1 MPQLTLS
8 QINIYP
14 IKSCAGISLSSSKV
28 EQMGLEFDRR
38 FVLTQTNGTF
48 ITARTDSTLCLVQ
61 TEVTAT
67 GLRLN
72 APGMP
77 ELIIKYAEFSEKYQT
92 VKVWEDDINGQY
104 CDPIYDHWF
113 SQFLGK
119 PCKLVFFGEQSK
131 RRVKNSDSEVSFAD
145 GYPFLV
151 ISQQSLNDLNSRLA
165 TPVTMSQFRPNLVID
180 NCAPFEEDNWKK
192 IRIGEVEFEI
202 MKSCSRCIFTT
213 VDPITGEK
221 NPQLE
226 PLSTLQKYRKDKKGD
241 VLFGQNLI
249 ALNAGHIKLEDDV
262 SVIEQQA
269 RSIYFDQAPIAANA
283 NEIPKTKNIKQQN
296 KTLTSQAQVIEQATE
311 KPLKIDFSSWNL
323 NYQGNNQESILIQGE
338 TAGLNLP
345 FACRAGICGRCKVK
359 LNSGEVTYINEPN
372 GITAEEQKQ
381 GYILACSCVPRT
393 DIEITKG

>member
-249 ALNAGHIKLEDDV
+249 ALNSGNLSLNDEVVVTERQTRTIHFDLGSKPARKAGRSPIQAESTEQSAIK
-262 SVIEQQA
+262 SVE
-269 RSIYFDQAPIAANA
+269 IA
-283 NEIPKTKNIKQQN
+283 
-296 KTLTSQAQVIEQATE
+296 
-311 KPLKIDFSSWNL
+311 FSSWNV
-323 NYQGNNQESILIQGE
+323 NHQGDNQTSILEQGE
-338 TAGLNLP
+338 AAGLNLP
-345 FACRAGICGRCKVK
+345 YSCRAGICGRCKVK
-359 LNSGEVTYINEPN
+359 LNSGQVKNINELT
-372 GITAEEQKQ
+372 GLTEQQANQ
-381 GYILACSCVPRT
+381 GYILACSCVPQT
-393 DIEITKG
+393 DVEITKA

>member
-249 ALNAGHIKLEDDV
+249 ALNSGNLSLNDEVVVTERQTHTIHFDLGSKPARKAGRSPIQAESTEQSAIK
-262 SVIEQQA
+262 SVE
-269 RSIYFDQAPIAANA
+269 IA
-283 NEIPKTKNIKQQN
+283 
-296 KTLTSQAQVIEQATE
+296 
-311 KPLKIDFSSWNL
+311 FSSWNV
-323 NYQGNNQESILIQGE
+323 NHQGDNQTSILEQGE
-338 TAGLNLP
+338 AAGLNLP
-345 FACRAGICGRCKVK
+345 YSCRAGVCGRCKVK
-359 LNSGEVTYINEPN
+359 LNSGQVKNINELT
-372 GITAEEQKQ
+372 GLTEQQANQ
-381 GYILACSCVPRT
+381 GYILACSCVPQT
-393 DIEITKG
+393 DVEITKA

>member
-28 EQMGLEFDRR
+28 EQMGLESDRR

-249 ALNAGHIKLEDDV
+249 ALNSGNLSLNDEVVVTERQTRTIHFDLGSKPARKAGRSPIQAESTEQSAIK
-262 SVIEQQA
+262 SVE
-269 RSIYFDQAPIAANA
+269 IA
-283 NEIPKTKNIKQQN
+283 
-296 KTLTSQAQVIEQATE
+296 
-311 KPLKIDFSSWNL
+311 FSSWNV
-323 NYQGNNQESILIQGE
+323 NHQGDNQTSILEQGE
-338 TAGLNLP
+338 AAGLNLP
-345 FACRAGICGRCKVK
+345 YSCRAGICGRCKVK
-359 LNSGEVTYINEPN
+359 LNSGQVKNINELT
-372 GITAEEQKQ
+372 GLTEQQANQ
-381 GYILACSCVPRT
+381 GYILACSCVPQT
-393 DIEITKG
+393 DVEITKA